1 MPSLLVLGATS
12 DIARATA
19 LHFGLN
25 GWSITIA
32 GRDMSAVSALADDC
46 SIRTG
51 NPVAALHFDAL
62 HSEKHTEF
70 WNALPS
76 CPDAVLCAVG
86 VLGDQKTA
94 QQDTELAE
102 EILCSNFTGL
112 VPVLSM
118 AANAFE
124 QRGSGLIIG
133 ISSVAGDRGRASNYL
148 YGSAKAGFTAFLS
161 GLRNRLASKG
171 VRVLTVKP
179 GFVATAMTANISLPP
194 LLTASPDDVAR
205 DIFAAVEK
213 KRDILYTK
221 WYWRWIM
228 LIVRLLPECVFKR
241 LSL

>member
-19 LHFGLN
+19 LHFGLH
-25 GWSITIA
+25 GWNILLA
-32 GRDMSAVSALADDC
+32 GRDMTAVSALADDC
-46 SIRTG
+46 SIRIG
-51 NPVAALHFDAL
+51 NPVVALHFDAL
-62 HSEKHTEF
+62 HPEKHVAF
-70 WNALPS
+70 WNTLPS

-86 VLGDQKTA
+86 LLGDQKAA
-94 QQDTELAE
+94 QQDSELAE
-102 EILCSNFTGL
+102 KILCSNFTGL
-112 VPVLSM
+112 VPILSM
-118 AANAFE
+118 AAKAFE
-124 QRGSGLIIG
+124 DRGSGLIIG

-161 GLRNRLASKG
+161 GLRNRLAGKG

-179 GFVATAMTANISLPP
+179 GFVSTAMTATMTLPP
-194 LLTASPDDVAR
+194 LLTATPDDVAR

-213 KRDILYTK
+213 KSDIIYTK